1 MPVQF
6 HWNVEHYL
14 LRTVMTGRWTEV
26 ELLHYIRDQ
35 WAHPE
40 RERYDQIS
48 DCRDMDASAITPAV
62 MQAMSGLHNELNRA
76 RRHLR
81 IAFVV
86 SGAFG
91 YGIGRQYET
100 YCEASPVETRVF
112 RSIPEAEAWLE
123 QARRDHLPHE
133 QPAAHP

>member
-6 HWNVEHYL
+6 HWDADHYL
-14 LRTVMTGRWTEV
+14 LRTVLTGSWTEV
-26 ELLHYIRDQ
+26 ELLQYIRDQ

-48 DCRDMDASAITPAV
+48 DCREMQASAITPAV
-62 MQAMSGLHNELNRA
+62 MQNMAGLHNELNRNRA
-76 RRHLR
+76 HLR
-81 IAFVV
+81 IAFIV

-100 YCEASPVETRVF
+100 YCESDPVETRVF
-112 RSIPEAEAWLE
+112 LTLAEAEAWIATDR
-123 QARRDHLPHE
+123 QADRMRG
-133 QPAAHP
+133 

>member
-6 HWNVEHYL
+6 HWDVDHCF
-14 LRTVMTGRWTEV
+14 LRTVLSDHWTEA
-26 ELLHYIRDQ
+26 ELLQYIREQ
-35 WAHPE
+35 WAHPD

-48 DCRDMDASAITPAV
+48 DCRDMEASAITPAV
-62 MQAMSGLHNELNRA
+62 MQAMSGLHNELNRN

-86 SGAFG
+86 TGAFG

-112 RSIPEAEAWLE
+112 LTIAEAEAWIAD
-123 QARRDHLPHE
+123 ARRE
-133 QPAAHP
+133 TARRASK